1 MWSICAACGKE
12 GTAYGMFVDT
22 GFGKVICMNCGTLQ
36 SHELACFANVLPRGY
51 GAVIPA
57 KQTYTRF
64 KRFRRYLQRACVNQC
79 NSSVPDETWE
89 YLHAHRPFRG
99 PRDILY
105 CLKKSKLKQKCYD
118 SLPLFTNVL
127 SDVQVPAMDSG
138 DYNNAVSLFHI
149 IDGAWEAAE
158 PFVSYLFLLEWIL
171 VSIGRRDVLPFINK
185 IQCTRRRR
193 EYGDKL
199 DAITSHGVLA

>member
-1 MWSICAACGKE
+1 MWSSCAACGS
-12 GTAYGMFVDT
+12 GTLFEDT
-22 GFGKVICMNCGTLQ
+22 GFGKVICMSCGTLQ

-51 GAVIPA
+51 GAVVPA

-127 SDVQVPAMDSG
+127 SDVQVPAITTTPCRCSTSSTVRGKRRSPSCRTSSCWSG
-138 DYNNAVSLFHI
+138 SWCPS
-149 IDGAWEAAE
+149 GAATC
-158 PFVSYLFLLEWIL
+158 SRL
-171 VSIGRRDVLPFINK
+171 
-185 IQCTRRRR
+185 
-193 EYGDKL
+193 
-199 DAITSHGVLA
+199 